1 MTASPLPPGA
11 LARLGAIV
19 PPANPAAEP
28 ELHALTG
35 ASVVLHV
42 ARLPVLT
49 GDLRA
54 RCEGY
59 GATYPEAVRAF
70 GELDLAAI
78 GIAFMSATYRD
89 GPEADAALC
98 RGLSETAG
106 CPVATASHAVTEAL
120 RALGARRIALVSPYP
135 DWLTEWSRAY
145 WQQGGF
151 EVAELTTMGDLF
163 RAYDASE
170 DELAAAI
177 SAVGSSAADV
187 VLLTGTGAYTLGA
200 LQRIGAVRRGCYLTS
215 NLCLAWWL
223 MRTAGL
229 AQAPLL
235 AALTPDLAACR
246 GRA

>member
-1 MTASPLPPGA
+1 MTPSPLPPGTSV
-11 LARLGAIV
+11 RLGAIV

-35 ASVVLHV
+35 AAAVLHI
-42 ARLPVLT
+42 ARLPVLA

-98 RGLSETAG
+98 RRLSEAAG
-106 CPVATASHAVTEAL
+106 CPVATASLAVTEAL

-135 DWLTEWSRAY
+135 DWLTEWSRGY
-145 WQQGGF
+145 WREGGF
-151 EVAELTTMGDLF
+151 EVAALTTMGDVF

-170 DELAAAI
+170 DELAGAI
-177 SAVGSSAADV
+177 AAVGATAADA

-200 LQRIGAVRRGCYLTS
+200 LARVGDTHSRCYLTS

-223 MRTAGL
+223 MRSAGL
-229 AQAPLL
+229 PQAPLL
-235 AALTPDLAACR
+235 ASLNPALAATR
-246 GRA
+246 G

>member
-1 MTASPLPPGA
+1 MSASPLPPGTS
-11 LARLGAIV
+11 ARLGAIV

-35 ASVVLHV
+35 PSAVLHV
-42 ARLPVLT
+42 ARLPVLP

-59 GATYPEAVRAF
+59 GATYPETVRAF
-70 GELDLAAI
+70 GELELAAI
-78 GIAFMSATYRD
+78 GIAFMSATYRG
-89 GPEADAALC
+89 GPAADAALC
-98 RGLSETAG
+98 ARLSELAG
-106 CPVATASHAVTEAL
+106 RPVATASFAVTEAL
-120 RALGARRIALVSPYP
+120 RALGVRRIALVSPYP

-151 EVAELTTMGDLF
+151 EVAALTTMGDLF

-170 DELAAAI
+170 EELAAAI
-177 SAVGSSAADV
+177 AAVGAAEADA

-200 LQRIGAVRRGCYLTS
+200 LARIGSAQRGSYLTS

-229 AQAPLL
+229 PQTPSL
-235 AALTPDLAACR
+235 ATLNSDLAAR
-246 GRA
+246 

>member
-1 MTASPLPPGA
+1 M
-11 LARLGAIV
+11 

-35 ASVVLHV
+35 RTAVLHV
-42 ARLPVLT
+42 ARLPVLP

-54 RCEGY
+54 RCQGY
-59 GATYPEAVRAF
+59 GAAYPEAVRAF

-89 GPEADAALC
+89 GPVADAALC
-98 RGLSETAG
+98 RRLTDAAG
-106 CPVATASHAVTEAL
+106 CPVATASLAVTEAL

-135 DWLTEWSRAY
+135 DWLTAWSRGY

-151 EVAELTTMGDLF
+151 EVAALTTMGDVF

-177 SAVGSSAADV
+177 AAVGSTEVDA

-200 LQRIGAVRRGCYLTS
+200 LQRIGADQRGCYLTS
-215 NLCLAWWL
+215 NVCLAWWL

-235 AALTPDLAACR
+235 AAINPDLAAR
-246 GRA
+246 

>member
-1 MTASPLPPGA
+1 MSASPLPPGA
-11 LARLGAIV
+11 MARLGAIV

-35 ASVVLHV
+35 ASAVLHV
-42 ARLPVLT
+42 ARLPVLA

-59 GATYPEAVRAF
+59 GAAYPEAVRAF

-89 GPEADAALC
+89 GPAADVALC
-98 RGLSETAG
+98 RRLSDAAG
-106 CPVATASHAVTEAL
+106 RPVATASLAVTEAL

-135 DWLTEWSRAY
+135 DWLTEWSRGY

-151 EVAELTTMGDLF
+151 ELAALSTMGDVF

-177 SAVGSSAADV
+177 AAVGTTEADA

-200 LQRIGAVRRGCYLTS
+200 LQRIGAAQRGCYLTS

-223 MRTAGL
+223 MRVARQPQS
-229 AQAPLL
+229 ALL
-235 AALTPDLAACR
+235 AALAPALAAI
-246 GRA
+246 

>member
-1 MTASPLPPGA
+1 MSASPLPPGTS
-11 LARLGAIV
+11 ARLGTIV

-35 ASVVLHV
+35 PSAVLHI
-42 ARLPVLT
+42 ARLPVLP

-59 GATYPEAVRAF
+59 GAAYPEVVRAF
-70 GELDLAAI
+70 GDLDLAAI

-98 RGLSETAG
+98 ARLSALAG
-106 CPVATASHAVTEAL
+106 RPVATASFAVTEAL
-120 RALGARRIALVSPYP
+120 RALGVRRIALVSPYP

-145 WQQGGF
+145 WRQGGF
-151 EVAELTTMGDLF
+151 ELAALTTMGDVF

-170 DELAAAI
+170 DELADAI
-177 SAVGSSAADV
+177 AAVGTTEADA
-187 VLLTGTGAYTLGA
+187 VLLTGTGAYTIGA
-200 LQRIGAVRRGCYLTS
+200 LARIGAAHQRCYLTS

-223 MRTAGL
+223 MRAAGL
-229 AQAPLL
+229 PQAPLL
-235 AALTPDLAACR
+235 AALNPDLAAH
-246 GRA
+246 

>member
-1 MTASPLPPGA
+1 MTASPLPPSV

-35 ASVVLHV
+35 ASAVLHV
-42 ARLPVLT
+42 ARLPVLP

-59 GATYPEAVRAF
+59 GAAYPEAVRAF
-70 GELDLAAI
+70 GDLDLAAI

-89 GPEADAALC
+89 GPAADAALC
-98 RGLSETAG
+98 RRLTDAAG
-106 CPVATASHAVTEAL
+106 CPVATASLAVTEAL

-135 DWLTEWSRAY
+135 DWLTAWSRGY

-151 EVAELTTMGDLF
+151 ELAALTTMGDVF

-170 DELAAAI
+170 EELAAAI
-177 SAVGSSAADV
+177 AAVGTTEADA
-187 VLLTGTGAYTLGA
+187 VLLTGTGAYTIGA
-200 LQRIGAVRRGCYLTS
+200 LRRIGADQRGCCLTS

-235 AALTPDLAACR
+235 AALNPHLAAC
-246 GRA
+246 